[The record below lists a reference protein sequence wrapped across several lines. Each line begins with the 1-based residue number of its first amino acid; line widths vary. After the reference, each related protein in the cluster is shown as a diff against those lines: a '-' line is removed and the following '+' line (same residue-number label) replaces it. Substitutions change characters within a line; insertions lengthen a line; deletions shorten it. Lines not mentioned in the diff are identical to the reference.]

1 MLKIYFID
9 IKKIAIITSGGDSP
23 GMNAALRSVV
33 RSANYH
39 GIDCV
44 GFYRGYQGIIENDFK
59 FLEMR
64 SVSNIL
70 ELGGTV
76 LRTARSLAFHKAE
89 VRENAYNN
97 LKSQNIDA
105 LVVIGG
111 NGSITGANVFSKQF
125 DFPCV
130 GIPASIDN
138 DIFGTDCSI
147 GFQTALQTIVESVD
161 KIRDTARSHNRLF
174 FVEVMGRDNGNL
186 ALYSAIASGA
196 CFVIIPEKEFE
207 INNLAE
213 RLRKGKSM
221 SKSSS
226 VVIVAEGNNY
236 GSSYKI
242 AEDLIEVFDEYE
254 SKVTILGHLQRGGS
268 PVVMDRLI
276 ASRLGLSAV
285 QALMSEN
292 YGNMVGIIKNEIVL
306 TPMQDV
312 VDKEKNINE
321 NLYKLNKI
329 ISR

>member
-1 MLKIYFID
+1 MLKIYYI
-9 IKKIAIITSGGDSP
+9 IKKIGIITSGGDSP

-33 RSANYH
+33 RSANFH
-39 GIDCV
+39 SLNCI
-44 GFYRGYQGIIENDFK
+44 GFFRGYQGIIENDFK
-59 FLEMR
+59 LLEMR

-70 ELGGTV
+70 ELGGTI
-76 LRTARSLAFHKAE
+76 LRSMRSLDFLNAAIREKA
-89 VRENAYNN
+89 YDN
-97 LKSQNIDA
+97 LKSHNIDA
-105 LVVIGG
+105 LIVIGG

-125 DFPCV
+125 DFPCI

-138 DIFGTDCSI
+138 DIYGTDYSI

-196 CFVIIPEKEFE
+196 CFVIIPEKDFE

-213 RLRKGKSM
+213 RLKFGKSV

-236 GSSYKI
+236 GPAYKI
-242 AEDLIEVFDEYE
+242 ADDLSEIFDEYE

-285 QALMSEN
+285 QALISKN
-292 YGNMVGIIKNEIVL
+292 YNQMVGIIKNELVL
-306 TPMQDV
+306 TPIQDV
-312 VDKEKNINE
+312 VSKEKKLNTD
-321 NLYKLNKI
+321 LYKLNKI

>member
-1 MLKIYFID
+1 
-9 IKKIAIITSGGDSP
+9 
-23 GMNAALRSVV
+23 MNAALRSVV

-39 GIDCV
+39 GIECV

-59 FLEMR
+59 PLEMR

-76 LRTARSLAFHKAE
+76 LRTARSLDFHKAE
-89 VRENAYNN
+89 VREKAYHN
-97 LKSQNIDA
+97 LKIQNIDA

-111 NGSITGANVFSKQF
+111 NGSITGANVFAKQF

-138 DIFGTDCSI
+138 DIYGTDSSI

-213 RLRKGKSM
+213 RLKTGKSM

-236 GSSYKI
+236 GPSYKI
-242 AEDLIEVFDEYE
+242 AEDLTEVFDEYE

-292 YGNMVGIIKNEIVL
+292 YGNMVGMIKNETVL
-306 TPMQDV
+306 IPIQDV
-312 VDKEKNINE
+312 VDKQKKINE
-321 NLYKLNKI
+321 DLYKLNKI

>member
-1 MLKIYFID
+1 VLVF
-9 IKKIAIITSGGDSP
+9 
-23 GMNAALRSVV
+23 
-33 RSANYH
+33 
-39 GIDCV
+39 
-44 GFYRGYQGIIENDFK
+44 FRGYQGIIENDFK
-59 FLEMR
+59 PLKMR

-76 LRTARSLAFHKAE
+76 LRTARSLDFHKAE
-89 VRENAYNN
+89 VREKAYHN
-97 LKSQNIDA
+97 LKLQNIDA

-111 NGSITGANVFSKQF
+111 NGSITGANIFGKQF

-138 DIFGTDCSI
+138 DIYGTDCSI

-196 CFVIIPEKEFE
+196 CFVIIPEKGFE
-207 INNLAE
+207 IKNLAE
-213 RLRKGKSM
+213 RLKTGKSLR
-221 SKSSS
+221 KSSS
-226 VVIVAEGNNY
+226 IVIVAEGNNY
-236 GSSYKI
+236 GPSYKI
-242 AEDLIEVFDEYE
+242 AEDLTEVFDEYE

-292 YGNMVGIIKNEIVL
+292 YGNMVGIIENETVL
-306 TPMQDV
+306 IPMQDV
-312 VDKEKNINE
+312 VDKQKNINE
-321 NLYKLNKI
+321 DLYKLNKI

>member
-1 MLKIYFID
+1 
-9 IKKIAIITSGGDSP
+9 
-23 GMNAALRSVV
+23 MNAALRSVV

-39 GIDCV
+39 GIECV

-59 FLEMR
+59 PLEMR

-76 LRTARSLAFHKAE
+76 LRTARSLDFHKAE
-89 VRENAYNN
+89 IRGKAFHN
-97 LKSQNIDA
+97 LKLQNIDA

-111 NGSITGANVFSKQF
+111 NGSITGASVFSKQF

-138 DIFGTDCSI
+138 DIYGTDCSI

-186 ALYSAIASGA
+186 ALYSAIATGA

-207 INNLAE
+207 ITNLAE
-213 RLRKGKSM
+213 RLKTGKSM

-236 GSSYKI
+236 GPSYKI
-242 AEDLIEVFDEYE
+242 SEDLTEVFDEYE

-276 ASRLGLSAV
+276 ASRLGLFAV

-292 YGNMVGIIKNEIVL
+292 YGNMVGIIKNETVL
-306 TPMQDV
+306 IPMQDV
-312 VDKEKNINE
+312 VDKQKKINE
-321 NLYKLNKI
+321 DLYKLNKI

>member
-1 MLKIYFID
+1 MYST
-9 IKKIAIITSGGDSP
+9 IKNIGIITSGGDSP

-33 RSANYH
+33 RSANFH
-39 GIDCV
+39 SLNCV

-59 FLEMR
+59 LLKMR

-70 ELGGTV
+70 ELGGTI
-76 LRTARSLAFHKAE
+76 LRSIRSLDFHNAKIREKAY
-89 VRENAYNN
+89 EN
-97 LKSQNIDA
+97 LVSHNIDA

-111 NGSITGANVFSKQF
+111 NGSITGANVFSQQF
-125 DFPCV
+125 DFPCI

-138 DIFGTDCSI
+138 DIYGTDYSI

-196 CFVIIPEKEFE
+196 CFVIIPEKDFE

-213 RLRKGKSM
+213 RLKFGISV

-236 GSSYKI
+236 GTSYKI
-242 AEDLIEVFDEYE
+242 ADDLSEIFDEYE

-285 QALMSEN
+285 QALVSKN
-292 YGNMVGIIKNEIVL
+292 YNQMVGIIKNELVL
-306 TPMQDV
+306 TPIEDV
-312 VDKEKNINE
+312 VKKEKKINTD
-321 NLYKLNKI
+321 LYKLNKI

>member
-1 MLKIYFID
+1 M
-9 IKKIAIITSGGDSP
+9 P
-23 GMNAALRSVV
+23 
-33 RSANYH
+33 
-39 GIDCV
+39 
-44 GFYRGYQGIIENDFK
+44 Q
-59 FLEMR
+59 LEKR
-64 SVSNIL
+64 
-70 ELGGTV
+70 
-76 LRTARSLAFHKAE
+76 
-89 VRENAYNN
+89 AYDN
-97 LKSQNIDA
+97 LKSHNIDA
-105 LVVIGG
+105 LIVIGG

-125 DFPCV
+125 DFPCI

-138 DIFGTDCSI
+138 DIYGTDYSI

-196 CFVIIPEKEFE
+196 CFVIIPEKDFE

-213 RLRKGKSM
+213 RLKFGKSV

-236 GSSYKI
+236 GPAYKI
-242 AEDLIEVFDEYE
+242 ADDLSEIFDEYE

-285 QALMSEN
+285 QALISKN
-292 YGNMVGIIKNEIVL
+292 YNQMVGIIKNELVL
-306 TPMQDV
+306 TPIQDV
-312 VDKEKNINE
+312 VSKEKKLNTD
-321 NLYKLNKI
+321 LYKLNKI

>member
-1 MLKIYFID
+1 MLKIYST
-9 IKKIAIITSGGDSP
+9 IKNIGIITSGGDSP

-33 RSANYH
+33 RSANFH
-39 GIDCV
+39 SLNCV

-59 FLEMR
+59 LLKMR

-70 ELGGTV
+70 ELGGTI
-76 LRTARSLAFHKAE
+76 LRSIRSLDFHNAKIREKAY
-89 VRENAYNN
+89 EN
-97 LKSQNIDA
+97 LVSHNIDA

-111 NGSITGANVFSKQF
+111 NGSITGANVFSQQF
-125 DFPCV
+125 DFPCI

-138 DIFGTDCSI
+138 DIYGTDYSI

-196 CFVIIPEKEFE
+196 CFVIIPEKDFE

-213 RLRKGKSM
+213 RLKFGISV

-236 GSSYKI
+236 GTSYKI
-242 AEDLIEVFDEYE
+242 ADDLSEIFDEYE

-285 QALMSEN
+285 QALVSKN
-292 YGNMVGIIKNEIVL
+292 YNQMVGIIKNELVL
-306 TPMQDV
+306 TPIEDV
-312 VDKEKNINE
+312 VKKEKKINTD
-321 NLYKLNKI
+321 LYKLNKI

>member
-1 MLKIYFID
+1 
-9 IKKIAIITSGGDSP
+9 
-23 GMNAALRSVV
+23 MNAALRSVV
-33 RSANYH
+33 RSANYYD
-39 GIDCV
+39 IECV

-59 FLEMR
+59 LLKMR

-76 LRTARSLAFHKAE
+76 LKTARSLDFHKAG
-89 VRENAYNN
+89 VRDKAYAN
-97 LKSQNIDA
+97 LKSQNIEA

-111 NGSITGANVFSKQF
+111 NGSITGANIFSKQF
-125 DFPCV
+125 DFPCI

-213 RLRKGKSM
+213 RLRIGKTM

-236 GSSYKI
+236 GPSYKI
-242 AEDLIEVFDEYE
+242 AEDLTEVFDEYE

-285 QALMSEN
+285 QALISEN
-292 YGNMVGIIKNEIVL
+292 FGNMVGIIKNETVL
-306 TPMQDV
+306 VPMQDV
-312 VDKEKNINE
+312 VDKDKNINE

>member
-1 MLKIYFID
+1 MLKIYYI
-9 IKKIAIITSGGDSP
+9 IKKIGIITSGGDSP

-33 RSANYH
+33 RSANFH
-39 GIDCV
+39 SLNCI
-44 GFYRGYQGIIENDFK
+44 GFFRGYQGIIENDFK
-59 FLEMR
+59 LLEMR

-70 ELGGTV
+70 ELGGTI
-76 LRTARSLAFHKAE
+76 LRSMRSLDFHNAAIREKA
-89 VRENAYNN
+89 YDN
-97 LKSQNIDA
+97 LKSHNIDA
-105 LVVIGG
+105 LIVIGG

-125 DFPCV
+125 DFPCI

-138 DIFGTDCSI
+138 DIYGTDYSI

-196 CFVIIPEKEFE
+196 CFVIIPEKDFE

-213 RLRKGKSM
+213 RLKFGKSV

-236 GSSYKI
+236 GPAYKI
-242 AEDLIEVFDEYE
+242 ADDLSEIFDEYE

-285 QALMSEN
+285 QALISKN
-292 YGNMVGIIKNEIVL
+292 YNQMVGIIKNELVL
-306 TPMQDV
+306 TPIQDV
-312 VDKEKNINE
+312 VSKEKKLNTD
-321 NLYKLNKI
+321 LYKLNKI

>member
-1 MLKIYFID
+1 MLKIYYI
-9 IKKIAIITSGGDSP
+9 IKKIGIITSGGDSP

-33 RSANYH
+33 RSANFH
-39 GIDCV
+39 SLNCI
-44 GFYRGYQGIIENDFK
+44 GFFRGYQGIIENDFK
-59 FLEMR
+59 LLEMR

-70 ELGGTV
+70 ELGGTI
-76 LRTARSLAFHKAE
+76 LRSMRSLDFHNAAIREKAFD
-89 VRENAYNN
+89 N
-97 LKSQNIDA
+97 LKSHNIDA
-105 LVVIGG
+105 LIVIGG

-125 DFPCV
+125 DFPCI

-138 DIFGTDCSI
+138 DIYGTDYSI

-196 CFVIIPEKEFE
+196 CFVIIPEKDFE

-213 RLRKGKSM
+213 RLKFGKSV

-236 GSSYKI
+236 GPAYKI
-242 AEDLIEVFDEYE
+242 ADDLSEIFDEYE
-254 SKVTILGHLQRGGS
+254 SKVSILGHLQRGGS

-285 QALMSEN
+285 QALISKN
-292 YGNMVGIIKNEIVL
+292 YNQMVGIIKNELVL
-306 TPMQDV
+306 TPIKDV
-312 VDKEKNINE
+312 VSKEKKLNTD
-321 NLYKLNKI
+321 LYKLNKI

>member
-1 MLKIYFID
+1 MLKIYST
-9 IKKIAIITSGGDSP
+9 IKNIGIITSGGDSP

-33 RSANYH
+33 RSANFH
-39 GIDCV
+39 SLNCV

-59 FLEMR
+59 LLKMR

-70 ELGGTV
+70 ELGGTI
-76 LRTARSLAFHKAE
+76 LRSMRSLDFHNAKIREKAY
-89 VRENAYNN
+89 EN
-97 LKSQNIDA
+97 LVSHNIDA

-111 NGSITGANVFSKQF
+111 NGSITGANVFSQQF
-125 DFPCV
+125 DFPCI

-138 DIFGTDCSI
+138 DIYGTDYSI

-196 CFVIIPEKEFE
+196 CFVIIPEKDFE

-213 RLRKGKSM
+213 RLKFGISV

-236 GSSYKI
+236 GTSYKI
-242 AEDLIEVFDEYE
+242 ADDLSEIFDEYE

-285 QALMSEN
+285 QALVSKN
-292 YGNMVGIIKNEIVL
+292 YNQMVGIIKNELVL
-306 TPMQDV
+306 TPIEDV
-312 VDKEKNINE
+312 VRKEKKINTD
-321 NLYKLNKI
+321 LYKLNKI

>member
-1 MLKIYFID
+1 
-9 IKKIAIITSGGDSP
+9 
-23 GMNAALRSVV
+23 MNAALRSVV

-39 GIDCV
+39 SIECV

-59 FLEMR
+59 PLEMR

-76 LRTARSLAFHKAE
+76 LKTARSLAFHKAE
-89 VRENAYNN
+89 VRERAYHN
-97 LKSQNIDA
+97 LKLQNIDA

-111 NGSITGANVFSKQF
+111 NGSITGASVFSKQF

-138 DIFGTDCSI
+138 DIHGTDCSI

-207 INNLAE
+207 VNNLAE
-213 RLRKGKSM
+213 RLKTGKSL

-236 GSSYKI
+236 GPSYKI
-242 AEDLIEVFDEYE
+242 AEDLKQVFDEYE

-292 YGNMVGIIKNEIVL
+292 YGNMVGIIKNETVL
-306 TPMQDV
+306 IPMHDV
-312 VDKEKNINE
+312 VNKQKKINE
-321 NLYKLNKI
+321 DLYKLNKI

>member
-1 MLKIYFID
+1 
-9 IKKIAIITSGGDSP
+9 
-23 GMNAALRSVV
+23 MNAALRSVV

-39 GIDCV
+39 SIECV
-44 GFYRGYQGIIENDFK
+44 GFYHGYQGIIDNHFK
-59 FLEMR
+59 PLQMR

-76 LRTARSLAFHKAE
+76 LRTARSLDFHKAQ
-89 VRENAYNN
+89 VREKAYSN
-97 LKSQNIDA
+97 LKSQNIEA

-138 DIFGTDCSI
+138 DIFGTDFSI

-236 GSSYKI
+236 GTSYKI

>member
-1 MLKIYFID
+1 LLKIYYI
-9 IKKIAIITSGGDSP
+9 IKNIGIITSGGDSP

-33 RSANYH
+33 RSANFH
-39 GIDCV
+39 SLNCI
-44 GFYRGYQGIIENDFK
+44 GFFRGYQGIIENDFK
-59 FLEMR
+59 LLEMR

-70 ELGGTV
+70 ELGGTI
-76 LRTARSLAFHKAE
+76 LRSMRSLDFHNAAIREKA
-89 VRENAYNN
+89 YDN
-97 LKSQNIDA
+97 LKSHNIDA
-105 LVVIGG
+105 LIVIGG

-125 DFPCV
+125 DFPCI

-138 DIFGTDCSI
+138 DIYGTDYSI

-196 CFVIIPEKEFE
+196 CFVVIPEKDFE

-213 RLRKGKSM
+213 RLKFGKSV

-236 GSSYKI
+236 GPAYKI
-242 AEDLIEVFDEYE
+242 ADDLSEIFDEYE

-285 QALMSEN
+285 QALISKN
-292 YGNMVGIIKNEIVL
+292 YNQMVGIIKNELVL
-306 TPMQDV
+306 TPIQDV
-312 VDKEKNINE
+312 VSKEKKLNTD
-321 NLYKLNKI
+321 LYKLNKI

>member
-1 MLKIYFID
+1 MQD
-9 IKKIAIITSGGDSP
+9 I
-23 GMNAALRSVV
+23 
-33 RSANYH
+33 
-39 GIDCV
+39 GI
-44 GFYRGYQGIIENDFK
+44 EK
-59 FLEMR
+59 
-64 SVSNIL
+64 
-70 ELGGTV
+70 
-76 LRTARSLAFHKAE
+76 AFD
-89 VRENAYNN
+89 N
-97 LKSQNIDA
+97 LKSHNIDA
-105 LVVIGG
+105 LIVIGG

-125 DFPCV
+125 DFPCI

-138 DIFGTDCSI
+138 DIYGTDYSI

-196 CFVIIPEKEFE
+196 CFVIIPEKDFE

-213 RLRKGKSM
+213 RLKFGKSV

-236 GSSYKI
+236 GPAYKI
-242 AEDLIEVFDEYE
+242 ADDLSEIFDEYE

-285 QALMSEN
+285 QALISKN
-292 YGNMVGIIKNEIVL
+292 YNQMVGIIKNELVL
-306 TPMQDV
+306 TPIKDV
-312 VDKEKNINE
+312 VSKEKKLNTD
-321 NLYKLNKI
+321 LYKLNKI

>member
-1 MLKIYFID
+1 MHLD

-39 GIDCV
+39 GIECV
-44 GFYRGYQGIIENDFK
+44 GFFRGYQGIIENDFK
-59 FLEMR
+59 PLKMR

-76 LRTARSLAFHKAE
+76 LRTARSLDFHKAE
-89 VRENAYNN
+89 VREKAYHN
-97 LKSQNIDA
+97 LKLQNIDA

-111 NGSITGANVFSKQF
+111 NGSITGANIFGKQF

-138 DIFGTDCSI
+138 DIYGTDCSI

-196 CFVIIPEKEFE
+196 CFVIIPEKGFE
-207 INNLAE
+207 IKNLAE
-213 RLRKGKSM
+213 RLKTGKSLR
-221 SKSSS
+221 KSSS
-226 VVIVAEGNNY
+226 IVIVAEGNNY
-236 GSSYKI
+236 GPSYKI
-242 AEDLIEVFDEYE
+242 AEDLTEVFDEYE

-292 YGNMVGIIKNEIVL
+292 YGNMVGIIENETVL
-306 TPMQDV
+306 IPMQDV
-312 VDKEKNINE
+312 VDKQKNINE
-321 NLYKLNKI
+321 DLYKLNKI

>member
-1 MLKIYFID
+1 MLKIYYI
-9 IKKIAIITSGGDSP
+9 IKKIGIITSGGDSP

-33 RSANYH
+33 RSANFH
-39 GIDCV
+39 SLNCI
-44 GFYRGYQGIIENDFK
+44 GFFRGYQGIIENDFK
-59 FLEMR
+59 LLEMR

-70 ELGGTV
+70 ELGGTI
-76 LRTARSLAFHKAE
+76 LRSMRSLDFHNAAIREKA
-89 VRENAYNN
+89 YDN
-97 LKSQNIDA
+97 LKSHNIDA
-105 LVVIGG
+105 LIVIGG

-125 DFPCV
+125 DFPCI

-138 DIFGTDCSI
+138 DIYGTDYSI

-196 CFVIIPEKEFE
+196 CFVIIPEKDFE

-213 RLRKGKSM
+213 RLKFGKSV

-236 GSSYKI
+236 GPAYKI
-242 AEDLIEVFDEYE
+242 ADDLSEIFNEYE

-285 QALMSEN
+285 QALISKN
-292 YGNMVGIIKNEIVL
+292 YNQMVGIIKNELVL
-306 TPMQDV
+306 TPIQDV
-312 VDKEKNINE
+312 VSKEKKLNTD
-321 NLYKLNKI
+321 LYKLNKI

>member
-1 MLKIYFID
+1 
-9 IKKIAIITSGGDSP
+9 
-23 GMNAALRSVV
+23 MNAALRSVV
-33 RSANYH
+33 RSSNYH
-39 GIDCV
+39 GIECV

-59 FLEMR
+59 PLEMR

-70 ELGGTV
+70 ELGGTI
-76 LRTARSLAFHKAE
+76 LKTARSLDFHKTE
-89 VRENAYNN
+89 VRERAYHN
-97 LKSQNIDA
+97 LKLQNIDA

-111 NGSITGANVFSKQF
+111 NGSITGASVFSKQF

-138 DIFGTDCSI
+138 DIYGTDCSI

-196 CFVIIPEKEFE
+196 CFVIIPEKGFE

-213 RLRKGKSM
+213 RLKTGKSM

-242 AEDLIEVFDEYE
+242 AEDLTEVFDEYE

-306 TPMQDV
+306 SPMQDV
-312 VDKEKNINE
+312 VDKQKKINE
-321 NLYKLNKI
+321 DLYKLNKI

>member
-1 MLKIYFID
+1 
-9 IKKIAIITSGGDSP
+9 
-23 GMNAALRSVV
+23 MNAALRSVV

-39 GIDCV
+39 GIECL
-44 GFYRGYQGIIENDFK
+44 GFFRGYQGLIENDFK
-59 FLEMR
+59 PLEMR

-70 ELGGTV
+70 ELGGTI
-76 LRTARSLAFHKAE
+76 LRTARSLDFHKSE
-89 VRENAYNN
+89 VREMAYYN
-97 LKSQNIDA
+97 LKLHNIDA

-111 NGSITGANVFSKQF
+111 NGSITGANVFAKQF

-138 DIFGTDCSI
+138 DIYGTDCSI

-207 INNLAE
+207 VNNLAE
-213 RLRKGKSM
+213 RLKTGKSL

-226 VVIVAEGNNY
+226 IVVVAEGNNY

-242 AEDLIEVFDEYE
+242 AEDLKQVFDDYE

-276 ASRLGLSAV
+276 ASRLGLSAI

-292 YGNMVGIIKNEIVL
+292 YGIMVGIIKNETVFIS
-306 TPMQDV
+306 MQDV
-312 VDKEKNINE
+312 LDKQKIINE
-321 NLYKLNKI
+321 DLYKLNKI

>member
-1 MLKIYFID
+1 MLKIYYI
-9 IKKIAIITSGGDSP
+9 IKKIGIITSGGDSP

-33 RSANYH
+33 RSANFH
-39 GIDCV
+39 SLNCI
-44 GFYRGYQGIIENDFK
+44 GFFRGYQGIIENDFK
-59 FLEMR
+59 LLEMR

-70 ELGGTV
+70 ELGGTI
-76 LRTARSLAFHKAE
+76 LRSMRSLDFHNAAIREKA
-89 VRENAYNN
+89 YDN
-97 LKSQNIDA
+97 LKSHNIDA
-105 LVVIGG
+105 LIVIGG

-125 DFPCV
+125 DFPCI

-138 DIFGTDCSI
+138 DIYGTDYSI

-196 CFVIIPEKEFE
+196 CFVIIPEKDFE

-213 RLRKGKSM
+213 RLKFGKSV

-236 GSSYKI
+236 GPAYKI
-242 AEDLIEVFDEYE
+242 ADDLSEIFDEYE

-285 QALMSEN
+285 QALISKN
-292 YGNMVGIIKNEIVL
+292 YNQMVGIIKNELVL
-306 TPMQDV
+306 TPIQDV
-312 VDKEKNINE
+312 VSKEKKLNT

>member
-1 MLKIYFID
+1 
-9 IKKIAIITSGGDSP
+9 
-23 GMNAALRSVV
+23 MNAALRSVV
-33 RSANYH
+33 RSANYY
-39 GIDCV
+39 GIECV
-44 GFYRGYQGIIENDFK
+44 GFYRGFQGIIENDFRL
-59 FLEMR
+59 LEMR

-76 LRTARSLAFHKAE
+76 LRTARSLDFHK
-89 VRENAYNN
+89 VHIRDKAYAN
-97 LKSQNIDA
+97 LKSQNIEA

-138 DIFGTDCSI
+138 DIFGTDYSI

-213 RLRKGKSM
+213 RLRIGKTM

-236 GSSYKI
+236 GPSYKI
-242 AEDLIEVFDEYE
+242 AEDLTEVFDEYE

-276 ASRLGLSAV
+276 ASRLGLFAV
-285 QALMSEN
+285 QALRSEN
-292 YGNMVGIIKNEIVL
+292 YCNMVGIIKNEIVL
-306 TPMQDV
+306 IPMQDV

>member
-1 MLKIYFID
+1 
-9 IKKIAIITSGGDSP
+9 
-23 GMNAALRSVV
+23 MNAALRSVV

-39 GIDCV
+39 GIECV
-44 GFYRGYQGIIENDFK
+44 GFFRGYQGIIENDFK
-59 FLEMR
+59 PLKMR

-76 LRTARSLAFHKAE
+76 LRTARSLDFHKAE
-89 VRENAYNN
+89 VREKAYHN
-97 LKSQNIDA
+97 LKLQNIDA

-111 NGSITGANVFSKQF
+111 NGSITGANIFGKQF

-138 DIFGTDCSI
+138 DIYGTDCSI

-196 CFVIIPEKEFE
+196 CFVIIPEKGFE
-207 INNLAE
+207 IKNLAE
-213 RLRKGKSM
+213 RLKTGKSLR
-221 SKSSS
+221 KSSS
-226 VVIVAEGNNY
+226 IVIVAEGNNY
-236 GSSYKI
+236 GPSYKI
-242 AEDLIEVFDEYE
+242 AEDLTEVFDEYE

-292 YGNMVGIIKNEIVL
+292 YGNMVGIIENETVL
-306 TPMQDV
+306 IPMQDV
-312 VDKEKNINE
+312 VDKQKNINE
-321 NLYKLNKI
+321 DLYKLNKI

>member
-1 MLKIYFID
+1 
-9 IKKIAIITSGGDSP
+9 
-23 GMNAALRSVV
+23 MNAALRSVV

-59 FLEMR
+59 LLEMR

-89 VRENAYNN
+89 IRENAYNN

-236 GSSYKI
+236 GTSYKI
-242 AEDLIEVFDEYE
+242 TEDLIEVFDEYE

>member
-1 MLKIYFID
+1 
-9 IKKIAIITSGGDSP
+9 
-23 GMNAALRSVV
+23 MNAALRSVV

-39 GIDCV
+39 GIECV

-59 FLEMR
+59 PLEMR

-70 ELGGTV
+70 ELGGTI
-76 LRTARSLAFHKAE
+76 LKTARSLDFHKTE
-89 VRENAYNN
+89 VRERAYHN
-97 LKSQNIDA
+97 LKLQNIDA

-111 NGSITGANVFSKQF
+111 NGSITGASVFSKQF

-138 DIFGTDCSI
+138 DIYGTDCSI

-196 CFVIIPEKEFE
+196 CFVIIPEKGFE

-213 RLRKGKSM
+213 RLKTGKSM

-242 AEDLIEVFDEYE
+242 AEDLTEVFDEYE

-306 TPMQDV
+306 SPMQDV
-312 VDKEKNINE
+312 VDKQKKINE
-321 NLYKLNKI
+321 DLYKLNKI

>member
-1 MLKIYFID
+1 
-9 IKKIAIITSGGDSP
+9 
-23 GMNAALRSVV
+23 MNAALRSVV

-39 GIDCV
+39 GIECL
-44 GFYRGYQGIIENDFK
+44 GFFRGYQGLIENDFK
-59 FLEMR
+59 PLEMR

-70 ELGGTV
+70 ELGGTI
-76 LRTARSLAFHKAE
+76 LRTARSLDFHKSE
-89 VRENAYNN
+89 VREMAYYN
-97 LKSQNIDA
+97 LKLHNIDA

-111 NGSITGANVFSKQF
+111 NGSITGANVFAKQF

-138 DIFGTDCSI
+138 DIYGTDCSI

-207 INNLAE
+207 VNNLAE
-213 RLRKGKSM
+213 RLKTGKSL

-226 VVIVAEGNNY
+226 IVVVAEGNNY

-242 AEDLIEVFDEYE
+242 AEDLKQVFDDYE

-276 ASRLGLSAV
+276 ASRLGFSAV
-285 QALMSEN
+285 QALVSKN
-292 YGNMVGIIKNEIVL
+292 YNHMVGIIKNELVL
-306 TPMQDV
+306 TPIDDV
-312 VDKEKNINE
+312 VRKEKKINT
-321 NLYKLNKI
+321 
-329 ISR
+329 

>member
-1 MLKIYFID
+1 MLKIYYI
-9 IKKIAIITSGGDSP
+9 IKKIGIITSGGDSP

-33 RSANYH
+33 RSANFH
-39 GIDCV
+39 SLNCI
-44 GFYRGYQGIIENDFK
+44 GFFRGYQGIIENDFK
-59 FLEMR
+59 LLEMR

-70 ELGGTV
+70 ELGGTI
-76 LRTARSLAFHKAE
+76 LRSMRSLDFHNAAIREKA
-89 VRENAYNN
+89 YDN
-97 LKSQNIDA
+97 LKSHNIDA
-105 LVVIGG
+105 LIVIGG

-125 DFPCV
+125 DFPCI

-138 DIFGTDCSI
+138 DIYGTDYSI

-196 CFVIIPEKEFE
+196 CFVIIPEKDFE

-213 RLRKGKSM
+213 RLKFGKSV

-236 GSSYKI
+236 GPAYKI
-242 AEDLIEVFDEYE
+242 ADDLSEIFDEYE

-285 QALMSEN
+285 QALISKN
-292 YGNMVGIIKNEIVL
+292 YNQMVGIIKNELVL
-306 TPMQDV
+306 TPIQDV
-312 VDKEKNINE
+312 VNKEKKLNTD
-321 NLYKLNKI
+321 LYKLNKI

>member
-1 MLKIYFID
+1 
-9 IKKIAIITSGGDSP
+9 
-23 GMNAALRSVV
+23 MNAALRSVV

-236 GSSYKI
+236 GPSYKI

-268 PVVMDRLI
+268 PVVMDRLL

-292 YGNMVGIIKNEIVL
+292 YGNMVGIINNEIVL

>member
-1 MLKIYFID
+1 MLKIYYI
-9 IKKIAIITSGGDSP
+9 IKKIGIITSGGDSP

-33 RSANYH
+33 RSANFH
-39 GIDCV
+39 SLNCI

-59 FLEMR
+59 LLEMR

-70 ELGGTV
+70 ELGGTI
-76 LRTARSLAFHKAE
+76 LRSMRSLDFHNAAIREKA
-89 VRENAYNN
+89 YDN
-97 LKSQNIDA
+97 LMSHNIDA
-105 LVVIGG
+105 LIVIGG

-125 DFPCV
+125 DFPCI

-138 DIFGTDCSI
+138 DIYGTDYSI

-196 CFVIIPEKEFE
+196 CFVIIPEKDFE

-213 RLRKGKSM
+213 RLKFGKSV

-236 GSSYKI
+236 GPAYKI
-242 AEDLIEVFDEYE
+242 ADDLSEIFDEYE

-285 QALMSEN
+285 QALISKN
-292 YGNMVGIIKNEIVL
+292 YNQMVGIIKNELVL
-306 TPMQDV
+306 TPIQDV
-312 VDKEKNINE
+312 VSKEKKLNTD
-321 NLYKLNKI
+321 LYKLNKI

>member
-1 MLKIYFID
+1 MLKIYST
-9 IKKIAIITSGGDSP
+9 IKNIGIITSGGDSP

-33 RSANYH
+33 RSANFH
-39 GIDCV
+39 SLNCV

-59 FLEMR
+59 LLKMR

-70 ELGGTV
+70 ELGGTI
-76 LRTARSLAFHKAE
+76 LRSMRSLDFHNAKIREKAY
-89 VRENAYNN
+89 EN
-97 LKSQNIDA
+97 LVSHNIDA

-111 NGSITGANVFSKQF
+111 NGSITGANVFSQQF
-125 DFPCV
+125 DFPCI

-138 DIFGTDCSI
+138 DIYGTDYSI

-196 CFVIIPEKEFE
+196 CFVIIPEKDFE

-213 RLRKGKSM
+213 RLKFGISV

-236 GSSYKI
+236 GTSYKI
-242 AEDLIEVFDEYE
+242 ADDLSEIFDEYE

-285 QALMSEN
+285 QALVSKN
-292 YGNMVGIIKNEIVL
+292 YNQMVGIIKNELVL
-306 TPMQDV
+306 TPIEDV
-312 VDKEKNINE
+312 VKKEKKINTD
-321 NLYKLNKI
+321 LYKLNKI

>member
-1 MLKIYFID
+1 LLKIYST
-9 IKKIAIITSGGDSP
+9 IKNIGIITSGGDSP

-33 RSANYH
+33 RSANFH
-39 GIDCV
+39 SLNCV

-59 FLEMR
+59 LLKMR

-70 ELGGTV
+70 ELGGTI
-76 LRTARSLAFHKAE
+76 LRSIRSLDFHNAKIREKAY
-89 VRENAYNN
+89 EN
-97 LKSQNIDA
+97 LVSHNIDA

-111 NGSITGANVFSKQF
+111 NGSITGANVFSQQF
-125 DFPCV
+125 DFPCI

-138 DIFGTDCSI
+138 DIYGTDYSI
-147 GFQTALQTIVESVD
+147 GFQTALQAIVESVD

-196 CFVIIPEKEFE
+196 CFVIIPEKDFE

-213 RLRKGKSM
+213 RLKFGISV

-236 GSSYKI
+236 GTSYKI
-242 AEDLIEVFDEYE
+242 ADDLSEIFDEYE

-285 QALMSEN
+285 QALVSKN
-292 YGNMVGIIKNEIVL
+292 YNQMVGIIKNELVL
-306 TPMQDV
+306 TPIEEV
-312 VDKEKNINE
+312 VKKEKKINTD
-321 NLYKLNKI
+321 LYKLNKI